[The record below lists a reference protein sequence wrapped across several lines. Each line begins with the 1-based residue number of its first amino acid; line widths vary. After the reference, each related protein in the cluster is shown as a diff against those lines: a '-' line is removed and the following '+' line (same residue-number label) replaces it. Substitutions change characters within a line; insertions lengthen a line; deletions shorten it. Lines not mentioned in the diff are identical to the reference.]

1 MSDVPNGSVTFTV
14 KELLARQDGK
24 LDSILIQLSGKAE
37 KAELDRVGIRLD
49 IVERVQAGAAG
60 AQSSIRWVLP
70 WLISI
75 AAVGLALFERFA
87 K

>member
-37 KAELDRVGIRLD
+37 KAELDRQGIRLD
-49 IVERVQAGAAG
+49 IVERTQANTAG
-60 AQSSIRWVLP
+60 AQSSIRWILP
-70 WLISI
+70 WLISL
-75 AAVGLALFERFA
+75 AAVALAVFERFVR
-87 K
+87 

>member
-49 IVERVQAGAAG
+49 MVERTQANTAG
-60 AQSSIRWVLP
+60 AQSSIRWLLP
-70 WLISI
+70 WLISV
-75 AAVGLALFERFA
+75 AAVALAVFERFVR
-87 K
+87 